1 MKKNFLLGLIIF
13 LLMGCAPASGQ
24 KMTSGII
31 NGDLPAI
38 RFAVSPD
45 QKSVAVCAFD
55 QNTIWNISLG
65 NTNRKKIS
73 APEGCNKQY
82 AWRPNSQQIFYI
94 QESPAG
100 TG

>member
-1 MKKNFLLGLIIF
+1 MKKIFLGLIIF

-65 NTNRKKIS
+65 NTNRKKNQR
-73 APEGCNKQY
+73 ARGVQ
-82 AWRPNSQQIFYI
+82 
-94 QESPAG
+94 
-100 TG
+100 